1 MISECELNT
10 ILKREKT
17 ELINH
22 IHTTYWNDLFKAL
35 FKKHTY
41 QFGYF
46 LVPVNLNVQDVTE
59 YFRKFLSE
67 LSFKYLIT
75 VSETIAPKR
84 TEFKIK
90 ISYYQKKKSQVDE
103 LLIVICTKDIT
114 LRIFSYAPLLKQFML
129 EEYILVGNL
138 LSELFDDVFNRL
150 KDNFDEL
157 VSITK
162 RIEDCSKNVT
172 SKSIEIAKKYYSA
185 CEFYIANM
193 LELPFQDNEFDFV
206 YSSLAIT
213 HVEDKDKLFKEIYR
227 VLDKNGELLFSV
239 GHPMRFAN
247 RKVKINNDLYNVIGF
262 ESGSDGKGII
272 GNYMS
277 YTKQINVFPNNEV
290 LEEFIAP
297 PSYYFEKL
305 LNNGFMVENFKE
317 SRCIEECKEIDELYY
332 NRFQEI
338 PQFMGFL
345 AKKLILNN
353 K

>member
-1 MISECELNT
+1 MENKVNNYDKFAKKRHYEITNGVRKSIRFSERPMMLSMMPNISQKR
-10 ILKREKT
+10 ILMLGCGTGDE
-17 ELINH
+17 
-22 IHTTYWNDLFKAL
+22 
-35 FKKHTY
+35 
-41 QFGYF
+41 
-46 LVPVNLNVQDVTE
+46 
-59 YFRKFLSE
+59 SE
-67 LSFKYLIT
+67 L
-75 VSETIAPKR
+75 
-84 TEFKIK
+84 
-90 ISYYQKKKSQVDE
+90 
-103 LLIVICTKDIT
+103 
-114 LRIFSYAPLLKQFML
+114 LLKYNPQR
-129 EEYILVGNL
+129 IVGI
-138 LSELFDDVFNRL
+138 D
-150 KDNFDEL
+150 
-157 VSITK
+157 I
-162 RIEDCSKNVT
+162 SK
-172 SKSIEIAKKYYSA
+172 KSIEIAKKYYPS
-185 CEFYIANM
+185 CEFYNANM
-193 LELPFQDNEFDFV
+193 LDLPFQNNEFDFV

-332 NRFQEI
+332 NRFKEI